1 MVSKDTDQ
9 ELLILSKSDD
19 IKIMIN
25 AKENE
30 VIKELFHSL
39 LSRYE
44 TGLETMKGSSLIFDQ
59 DDLLYYRY
67 HRRNPEL

>member
-39 LSRYE
+39 LSRYQ
-44 TGLETMKGSSLIFDQ
+44 TGLETMKDSSLIFDQ